1 MRTSLGLPAN
11 VEGVLA
17 YLFGPLSGI
26 VLLLIERNHFVRF
39 HAMQSTVTFISLWIL
54 AGISRFVPFIGWI
67 LMGLINVVAI
77 ALWIVGIYKAYCGEY
92 YKFPFFGDLAESL
105 LRPF

>member
-1 MRTSLGLPAN
+1 MKTSLGLSAN
-11 VEGVLA
+11 IEGVLA

-54 AGISRFVPFIGWI
+54 AGISRFIPFVGWI
-67 LMGLINVVAI
+67 LVGLINVVAV
-77 ALWIVGIYKAYCGEY
+77 AFWIIGIYKAYRGECY
-92 YKFPFFGDLAESL
+92 RFPLFGDLAMSL